1 MLIYPTEIQL
11 AFFSNLSNR
20 TAASTS
26 KSTNSF
32 TIGALNSG
40 TLRQFYSTKQCAF
53 ASIGDGLT
61 DAEALALYNA
71 VQLFNTTLARQ
82 V

>member
-1 MLIYPTEIQL
+1 LLGTQQKGYKNGILKITGAVNSNAAPTQI
-11 AFFSNLSNR
+11 FI
-20 TAASTS
+20 
-26 KSTNSF
+26 
-32 TIGALNSG
+32 IGAYNSNG
-40 TLRQFYSTKQCAF
+40 VAAYYSAKQCAF

-71 VQLFNTTLARQ
+71 VQNFNTTLARQ

>member
-1 MLIYPTEIQL
+1 MLSFDFYLGGFNEGGTV
-11 AFFSNLSNR
+11 AYYSN
-20 TAASTS
+20 
-26 KSTNSF
+26 KE
-32 TIGALNSG
+32 
-40 TLRQFYSTKQCAF
+40 CAF

-71 VQLFNTTLARQ
+71 VNAFQVTLGRN

>member
-1 MLIYPTEIQL
+1 MVC
-11 AFFSNLSNR
+11 FSLDFNVNNNGAIS
-20 TAASTS
+20 
-26 KSTNSF
+26 
-32 TIGALNSG
+32 TIG
-40 TLRQFYSTKQCAF
+40 YSNKQCAF

-71 VQLFNTTLARQ
+71 VQTFNTTLARQ